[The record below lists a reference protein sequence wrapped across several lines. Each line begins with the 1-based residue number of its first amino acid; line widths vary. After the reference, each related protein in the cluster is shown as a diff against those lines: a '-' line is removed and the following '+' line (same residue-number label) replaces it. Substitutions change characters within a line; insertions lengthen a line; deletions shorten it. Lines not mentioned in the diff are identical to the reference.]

1 MGDFLPEYRRGESLI
16 GYVVRCSTGRT
27 LTQNVE
33 QVRVRQQICKEHAEQ
48 MREAM
53 RQPFQSD
60 GRKK

>member
-1 MGDFLPEYRRGESLI
+1 M
-16 GYVVRCSTGRT
+16 

-60 GRKK
+60 ARKK